1 MSNLTA
7 IDKTM
12 PSFPILSAA
21 ITVLAFISRM
31 FLSVA
36 SKLVRTA
43 KWDKVTAFHRYFII
57 PVSVAFADAALVVI
71 KLNTKLKNY
80 HAKKE
85 ASDTW
90 DKRTM
95 RLHFLT
101 IPTLLVIGFTAF
113 VLPLAALGV
122 TVAPIICVGIAGTLA
137 SFILGLVR
145 IEYGE
150 TL

>member
-1 MSNLTA
+1 MSNLTT
-7 IDKTM
+7 INKTM
-12 PSFPILSAA
+12 PRFPILSAA
-21 ITVLAFISRM
+21 ISVLTFISRI

-36 SKLVRTA
+36 SKLVRTSN
-43 KWDKVTAFHRYFII
+43 WDKVTVFHRYFII
-57 PVSVAFADAALVVI
+57 PVSVGFADAALVVI
-71 KLNTKLKNY
+71 KLNSKLKNY
-80 HAKKE
+80 NAKKE

-101 IPTLLVIGFTAF
+101 IPALLAIGFTAF
-113 VLPLAALGV
+113 VLPLAALEV
-122 TVAPIICVGIAGTLA
+122 TVAPIICVGIAGAIA